1 MTSAGK
7 KTRRGVRS
15 PGSRGPADAQPE
27 GAANPDRATPDEVE
41 LPSQPPA
48 RPAKRTPATES
59 GPASED
65 AAKGLKASVDRQRAA
80 VPGQGPRNK
89 GTLG

>member
-1 MTSAGK
+1 MTSAGE

-15 PGSRGPADAQPE
+15 PGSPGPADAQPE
-27 GAANPDRATPDEVE
+27 EAANPDGATPVE
-41 LPSQPPA
+41 LPSQQPA
-48 RPAKRTPATES
+48 RPSKPEPAPES